1 MSTVLPDEPLDE
13 PPLAP
18 LLLPLLLQP
27 AAARATA
34 ARAAAIAG
42 VRFNTFMIFLSF
54 NWPARRPGAHR
65 PTRSG
70 PHRGATADPAPC
82 HRERVG
88 RSSFPTRPTPGR
100 APYICPAWILT
111 YASLPISSRS
121 TRIQDRK
128 STRLNSS

>member
-1 MSTVLPDEPLDE
+1 MSTVPPDEPLDE
-13 PPLAP
+13 PPPAV

-42 VRFNTFMIFLSF
+42 VRFKTFMIFLSF

-70 PHRGATADPAPC
+70 LHRGATADPAPC

-88 RSSFPTRPTPGR
+88 RSFPH
-100 APYICPAWILT
+100 PADAGPCAA
-111 YASLPISSRS
+111 YLPRMD
-121 TRIQDRK
+121 TDL
-128 STRLNSS
+128 RLLADLVQVDP